1 MELILAS
8 GSPRRKELLALV
20 TPEFSVAT
28 SDVDESAIS
37 APTPVLLVQKLAHAK
52 CHAVAVQHPS
62 ACVLG
67 CDTVVDVDGEV
78 LGKPHDAADA
88 RRMMRLLSGR
98 THRVHTGVCLAVP
111 GRPDDVFACTSSVRF
126 AALSEEEIEA
136 YIATPE
142 PYDKAGGYAVQG
154 GAAKFVQGIE
164 GCYHNIMGL
173 PVSCVYTALKA
184 AGIVKITQNQ

>member
-98 THRVHTGVCLAVP
+98 THRVHTGV
-111 GRPDDVFACTSSVRF
+111 
-126 AALSEEEIEA
+126 
-136 YIATPE
+136 
-142 PYDKAGGYAVQG
+142 
-154 GAAKFVQGIE
+154 
-164 GCYHNIMGL
+164 
-173 PVSCVYTALKA
+173 
-184 AGIVKITQNQ
+184 

>member
-88 RRMMRLLSGR
+88 PGAHRR
-98 THRVHTGVCLAVP
+98 VP
-111 GRPDDVFACTSSVRF
+111 GCARPAGRCVRLHLF
-126 AALSEEEIEA
+126 GALCRFKRGR
-136 YIATPE
+136 
-142 PYDKAGGYAVQG
+142 D
-154 GAAKFVQGIE
+154 
-164 GCYHNIMGL
+164 
-173 PVSCVYTALKA
+173 
-184 AGIVKITQNQ
+184 

>member
-8 GSPRRKELLALV
+8 GSPRRKELLALIV
-20 TPEFSVAT
+20 PEFTVHT

-37 APTPVLLVQKLAHAK
+37 APASELLVQKLAQAK
-52 CHAVAVQHPS
+52 CRAVAAQFPA

-67 CDTVVDVDGEV
+67 CDTVVDVDGAV
-78 LGKPHDAADA
+78 LGKPRSMADA

-98 THRVHTGVCLAVP
+98 AHRVHTGVCLAVP
-111 GRPDDVFACTSSVRF
+111 DRPDEVFTCTSSVYF
-126 AALSEEEIEA
+126 SLLSREEIEA
-136 YIATPE
+136 YISTPE

-173 PVSCVYTALKA
+173 PVSRVYAALKA

>member
-20 TPEFSVAT
+20 TPEFSVAA

-78 LGKPHDAADA
+78 LGKPRDAADA

-111 GRPDDVFACTSSVRF
+111 GRPILYRTTKTFLRSFGLSSLEELPELPSGTQEGDQMTLKLE
-126 AALSEEEIEA
+126 AAVARLKEEENQPPEEGEA
-136 YIATPE
+136 P
-142 PYDKAGGYAVQG
+142 
-154 GAAKFVQGIE
+154 
-164 GCYHNIMGL
+164 
-173 PVSCVYTALKA
+173 
-184 AGIVKITQNQ
+184 

>member
-78 LGKPHDAADA
+78 LGKPSDADDA
-88 RRMMRLLSGR
+88 PFIGPHTPGAHRR
-98 THRVHTGVCLAVP
+98 VP
-111 GRPDDVFACTSSVRF
+111 GCARPAGRCVRLHLF
-126 AALSEEEIEA
+126 GALCRFKRGR
-136 YIATPE
+136 
-142 PYDKAGGYAVQG
+142 D
-154 GAAKFVQGIE
+154 
-164 GCYHNIMGL
+164 
-173 PVSCVYTALKA
+173 
-184 AGIVKITQNQ
+184 

>member
-136 YIATPE
+136 YIATPTT
-142 PYDKAGGYAVQG
+142 KRAAMRCRAGRQNL
-154 GAAKFVQGIE
+154 
-164 GCYHNIMGL
+164 CR
-173 PVSCVYTALKA
+173 ALKA
-184 AGIVKITQNQ
+184 ATTTLWGCPFHAYMQL